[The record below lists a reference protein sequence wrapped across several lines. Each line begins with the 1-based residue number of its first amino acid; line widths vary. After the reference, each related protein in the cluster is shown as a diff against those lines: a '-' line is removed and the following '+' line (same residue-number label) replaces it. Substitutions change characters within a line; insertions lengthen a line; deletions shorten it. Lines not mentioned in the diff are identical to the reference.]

1 MWHSLPASVQAE
13 PGRVASR
20 PCGHERSTRARTSA
34 AAVDP
39 PTEDV
44 GDLRDIEARFQDP
57 VEEPAEGGH
66 DAAWLMAWILAVA
79 FVVFAAIGFVTA
91 LGWLFPD

>member
-1 MWHSLPASVQAE
+1 VEALL
-13 PGRVASR
+13 SR
-20 PCGHERSTRARTSA
+20 ALDAGADLDSGPSET
-34 AAVDP
+34 D
-39 PTEDV
+39 DV
-44 GDLRDIEARFQDP
+44 GDLRHIEARFREP
-57 VEEPAEGGH
+57 AEEPAEGGH